1 MGKHRD
7 FPYSSL
13 SHRFRVNE
21 NPSLFGN
28 VQMSIKF
35 KFSGEGHIIPTLFKE
50 IRRFYEAQTITEY
63 D

>member
-1 MGKHRD
+1 MQ
-7 FPYSSL
+7 F
-13 SHRFRVNE
+13 
-21 NPSLFGN
+21 SLFGN

-50 IRRFYEAQTITEY
+50 IRRFYEAQTTTEY